1 MLPRHVR
8 HEGLRQIEQHLAHNH
23 PRKPHSEI
31 AMHTLGREHAKKV
44 VEIEKV
50 RAVPDANIPKV
61 VSFPAT

>member
-8 HEGLRQIEQHLAHNH
+8 HEGLRQIEHRLEHH
-23 PRKPHSEI
+23 DHRKPPSEI
-31 AMHTLGREHAKKV
+31 ATHTLGREHAKKV
-44 VEIEKV
+44 VEVEKA

>member
-8 HEGLRQIEQHLAHNH
+8 QEGLRQIEHRLT
-23 PRKPHSEI
+23 PRSEI
-31 AMHTLGREHAKKV
+31 TTHTLGREHAKKV
-44 VEIEKV
+44 LEIEQA

>member
-8 HEGLRQIEQHLAHNH
+8 HEGLRQIEHHLAHH
-23 PRKPHSEI
+23 RHQRPDSEI
-31 AMHTLGREHAKKV
+31 TTHTLGREHAKKII
-44 VEIEKV
+44 EIDKA